1 MPVGQGARNN
11 IILGGLGRP
20 QLFDTNIKATSI
32 DEDIFS
38 DQTEVTGVEGADL
51 VLVLDTSETPDKI
64 KFITHTNLTSGFPV
78 LTGSTN
84 NTVVTVTGSETIAGE
99 ANLLFDGTILTNDG
113 GEVDIDISSGDPHL
127 SFQIAGTD
135 KFTLGVD
142 DNDSDKFKIDTG
154 GAVGGATKLT
164 LDSSGNLTV
173 AGDLTISG
181 DDITMGTNTSGAV
194 LVADGTNY
202 NPVAVSGDVTLASS
216 GAITIANNA
225 VESGML
231 NANVISGQTE
241 ITSGLAD
248 ADELLY
254 SDAGVIKRV
263 GLDTLTSH
271 IQSGIEGDITGVTA
285 GVGLSG
291 GGTSG
296 AVTLT
301 LDLSELSAVTPTSG
315 DSFSTLDNDGA
326 VEQRTTTD
334 ALATLFSGTGL
345 TASSAVIG
353 VDASQAIT
361 ALTGGDLTI
370 YDDSNNADVSFK
382 MGTGANE
389 SLTIQVLNGGA
400 NKTAEEVRFSTA
412 TASGTANH
420 GKIVFDI
427 DGTDQFEINDSG
439 VAVTGDLTITG
450 DDLFMN
456 TNTAGHIL
464 VGDDTNYNPVAVSGD
479 ITLASNGAVTIAAGA
494 VEHGML
500 ADDIVSGQAEITSGF
515 AAADELMYS
524 DGGTIKR
531 VGLDTLATK
540 LFSVASAGTVA
551 QASDHMVLL
560 DGGATGDVIIESI
573 DDFLTAIAGANISVS
588 SSQLAVASASATAAD
603 DIAEGDGAVN
613 LVTTSGNITIDA
625 QANDADVIIKVDD
638 NGSAVTAVTFDGSA
652 EGNAIFVNDIQ
663 LKSDSAVLALG
674 TDLDAT
680 LTHDGTTGLTIAA
693 NPFEVDSG
701 GNITLD
707 AHTGIFIFQDAN
719 TEILRLTESGS
730 GDVTVKLETNAKD
743 LIFTDNGD
751 AEGFRV
757 LDGAGGVR
765 VAGGLNL
772 ASASVAPVDTAH
784 NAAGTAASISAGNT
798 TAGTTNN
805 IAGGSLTIQGGQGK
819 GSGAGG
825 DIIFKTANAG
835 GSGSTLNSL
844 ATALTIS
851 DDLNSTFAD
860 NVLLGSDSAVLSLGA
875 DADATLTHDGTTG
888 LTIAANPFE
897 VDSGGNITLDAHTGV
912 WIFQDANTEVL
923 RITESGSGDVTVKL
937 ETNAKDLIFTDN
949 GDAEGFRILDAAAGV
964 TVAGK
969 TTTNTIELGHASDTT
984 IARSGSGAITV
995 EGTQVLLAGAQTGVT
1010 TILNAGTK
1018 IGRDS
1023 QNLIDFATT
1032 DNKIIFRVNNV
1043 NEVELIADTLS
1054 PVTSD
1059 GVALGTGSLMWSD
1072 LFLASGSVVNFNNG
1086 DVTLTHSSETLT
1098 VGGGTLATAAL
1109 TTSTIVASGIVKTDD
1124 TTNATSTTD
1133 GSLQTDG
1140 GLSVALD
1147 GIFGDD
1153 VTLITDD
1160 AVLNLGVGSDVKLT
1174 HDGTTGGT
1182 LSGTPMTV
1190 DSLGASA
1197 LANDTFTGMVFGF
1210 ISNEAI
1216 AIGNAV
1222 YIHTTDGRIGVA
1234 DANALATMPAI
1245 GVAVSATGSA
1255 GNAVKVLTHGIYND
1269 SDGFGGDLTEG
1280 VTMYLGETTG
1290 AVTATIPDADGDF
1303 VQVMGVACGPRD
1315 VFINPSLDI
1324 IERA

>member
-1 MPVGQGARNN
+1 M
-11 IILGGLGRP
+11 
-20 QLFDTNIKATSI
+20 LF
-32 DEDIFS
+32 
-38 DQTEVTGVEGADL
+38 
-51 VLVLDTSETPDKI
+51 
-64 KFITHTNLTSGFPV
+64 
-78 LTGSTN
+78 
-84 NTVVTVTGSETIAGE
+84 
-99 ANLLFDGTILTNDG
+99 
-113 GEVDIDISSGDPHL
+113 
-127 SFQIAGTD
+127 
-135 KFTLGVD
+135 
-142 DNDSDKFKIDTG
+142 
-154 GAVGGATKLT
+154 
-164 LDSSGNLTV
+164 
-173 AGDLTISG
+173 
-181 DDITMGTNTSGAV
+181 
-194 LVADGTNY
+194 
-202 NPVAVSGDVTLASS
+202 
-216 GAITIANNA
+216 
-225 VESGML
+225 
-231 NANVISGQTE
+231 
-241 ITSGLAD
+241 
-248 ADELLY
+248 
-254 SDAGVIKRV
+254 
-263 GLDTLTSH
+263 
-271 IQSGIEGDITGVTA
+271 
-285 GVGLSG
+285 
-291 GGTSG
+291 
-296 AVTLT
+296 
-301 LDLSELSAVTPTSG
+301 
-315 DSFSTLDNDGA
+315 LDN
-326 VEQRTTTD
+326 
-334 ALATLFSGTGL
+334 
-345 TASSAVIG
+345 
-353 VDASQAIT
+353 
-361 ALTGGDLTI
+361 
-370 YDDSNNADVSFK
+370 
-382 MGTGANE
+382 
-389 SLTIQVLNGGA
+389 
-400 NKTAEEVRFSTA
+400 
-412 TASGTANH
+412 
-420 GKIVFDI
+420 
-427 DGTDQFEINDSG
+427 
-439 VAVTGDLTITG
+439 
-450 DDLFMN
+450 
-456 TNTAGHIL
+456 
-464 VGDDTNYNPVAVSGD
+464 
-479 ITLASNGAVTIAAGA
+479 
-494 VEHGML
+494 
-500 ADDIVSGQAEITSGF
+500 
-515 AAADELMYS
+515 
-524 DGGTIKR
+524 
-531 VGLDTLATK
+531 
-540 LFSVASAGTVA
+540 
-551 QASDHMVLL
+551 
-560 DGGATGDVIIESI
+560 GATGDVIVESI
-573 DDFLTAIAGANISVS
+573 DDFLSAIAGSGISVS
-588 SSQLAVASASATAAD
+588 SSQLTAASSATALD
-603 DIAEGDGAVN
+603 DIATGDGASN
-613 LVTTSGNITIDA
+613 LVTTVGNITLDA

-638 NGSAVTAVTFDGSA
+638 NGSSVTAVTFDGSD

-674 TDLDAT
+674 ADLDAT

-751 AEGFRV
+751 AEGFR
-757 LDGAGGVR
+757 
-765 VAGGLNL
+765 
-772 ASASVAPVDTAH
+772 
-784 NAAGTAASISAGNT
+784 
-798 TAGTTNN
+798 
-805 IAGGSLTIQGGQGK
+805 
-819 GSGAGG
+819 
-825 DIIFKTANAG
+825 
-835 GSGSTLNSL
+835 
-844 ATALTIS
+844 
-851 DDLNSTFAD
+851 
-860 NVLLGSDSAVLSLGA
+860 
-875 DADATLTHDGTTG
+875 
-888 LTIAANPFE
+888 
-897 VDSGGNITLDAHTGV
+897 
-912 WIFQDANTEVL
+912 
-923 RITESGSGDVTVKL
+923 
-937 ETNAKDLIFTDN
+937 
-949 GDAEGFRILDAAAGV
+949 ILDAAAGV
-964 TVAGK
+964 TVAGA
-969 TTTNTIELGHASDTT
+969 TTTGTIELGHASDTT

-1072 LFLASGSVVNFNNG
+1072 LFLASGSVINLNNG
-1086 DVTLTHSSETLT
+1086 DITLTHSSETLT
-1098 VGGGTLATAAL
+1098 VAGGTLATAAL
-1109 TTSTIVASGIVKTDD
+1109 TTSTIVASGIIKTDD